1 MGLAHSRH
9 SINSCWLGPFVY
21 LWPPLKGLV
30 LGVPLLPAPPIR
42 IPLWA
47 PLFLLPKRPL
57 SRRIFH
63 KKLFG
68 SVLPALQDEPDVLP
82 GFASVAGFYDDLI
95 GCGGKGGRESAE
107 GKQHPPSEQ
116 EQTGHSL
123 QVLHPVLDHSLKGVG
138 VGRRLKSLQL
148 RHYK

>member
-1 MGLAHSRH
+1 M
-9 SINSCWLGPFVY
+9 
-21 LWPPLKGLV
+21 
-30 LGVPLLPAPPIR
+30 APTKRVGSWGRSLTRPTHH

-47 PLFLLPKRPL
+47 PLFLLPKGPL

-63 KKLFG
+63 EKLFG

-95 GCGGKGGRESAE
+95 GCGGEGGRGSAE
-107 GKQHPPSEQ
+107 GKQRPPSEQ

-123 QVLHPVLDHSLKGVG
+123 QVLHLVLDHSLKGWGAQVKIATTEA
-138 VGRRLKSLQL
+138 L
-148 RHYK
+148 